1 MAEDL
6 IKVRENAEIHGN
18 SQEFAKDL
26 YHSISTE
33 SIGSAVDSSTDQ
45 SKRHNLSHD
54 KSTNINSYDILK
66 ENTQPTSKKNTN
78 QSNDVISFDDPSW
91 LEGLQ
96 EEMEIITPS
105 NKNSETNAPVQQNKC
120 DLRYCYVTDRG
131 KESNDQNDAEVDI
144 DNGVSYLV
152 SCYLGKR
159 LIEAKVTLRIIF

>member
-33 SIGSAVDSSTDQ
+33 SIGSAIDNSIDK
-45 SKRHNLSHD
+45 SKRHLSHD
-54 KSTNINSYDILK
+54 NSTNRNSYDILK
-66 ENTQPTSKKNTN
+66 ENAQTTSNNNTN

-96 EEMEIITPS
+96 EEMEIISTS
-105 NKNSETNAPVQQNKC
+105 NENYGTNAPIQQNKL

-152 SCYLGKR
+152 SCYLGKSF
-159 LIEAKVTLRIIF
+159 I